1 MSCSIEPKY
10 GELDAHLDLKLVVK
24 GEVDDSGD
32 RRLKSLYVEGIFHRY
47 LELRECKPRLSKLR
61 SILGEN
67 LFAGMSSIEAA
78 AGPTTRQ
85 LLDRVQCSEKEL
97 QQGLPFQ
104 LFFNSHGSTKK
115 SPKLKNRGRVV
126 LIAIGHSS

>member
-1 MSCSIEPKY
+1 MNPKY
-10 GELDAHLDLKLVVK
+10 GELDAHRDLKLVVK

-97 QQGLPFQ
+97 QQGLPFGFS
-104 LFFNSHGSTKK
+104 LTKK
-115 SPKLKNRGRVV
+115 LGTTTLTLMAPQKKSLAKK
-126 LIAIGHSS
+126 